1 MKMAGGPELRL
12 MEILHGLIDSNI
24 ILLHVVP
31 NEIRC
36 QCFSYSAE

>member
-1 MKMAGGPELRL
+1 MAAGPELRL
-12 MEILHGLIDSNI
+12 MEILHELVDIDI